1 MVYCCTMTK
10 PALTSL
16 ALASIALIAA
26 IPAAAG
32 DKKIDKGEAE
42 LAELLEGYAPGKPV
56 NCLNR
61 SQQDRLRVIDDTALV
76 FRDRG
81 TIYVNRTHAPRFLD
95 DFDIPVFTKFTSQL
109 CRSDTVEMIDR
120 GGSGI
125 TGPIFRLTEFIP
137 YTKVKSD
144 S

>member
-1 MVYCCTMTK
+1 MTK
-10 PALTSL
+10 SAVTSL

-26 IPAAAG
+26 IPAAAE
-32 DKKIDKGEAE
+32 DKKIDKGIDKGEAE
-42 LAELLEGYAPGKPV
+42 LAELLEGYTAGEPV
-56 NCLNR
+56 DCLNR

-109 CRSDTVEMIDR
+109 CRSDKVEMIDR

-125 TGPIFRLTEFIP
+125 TGPVFRLTEFIP